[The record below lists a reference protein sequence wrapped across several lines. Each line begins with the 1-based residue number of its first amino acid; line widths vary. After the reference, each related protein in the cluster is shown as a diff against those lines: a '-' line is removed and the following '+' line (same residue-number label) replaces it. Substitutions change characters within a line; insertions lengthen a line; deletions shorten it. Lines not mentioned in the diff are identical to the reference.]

1 MSETAFQLD
10 FLSPQN
16 LQVLQA
22 YRSRMVAAKKTRDDF
37 DGWLERINS
46 LADTS
51 PEDLTQIHGQLIA
64 GGHLKF
70 EIGSS
75 NIGLRYQISPKGRQA
90 LERADQ
96 PPPTEEVQAT
106 PQSEAA

>member
-10 FLSPQN
+10 FVSPQN

-22 YRSRMVAAKKTRDDF
+22 YQSRMAVAKKTRDEF

-46 LADTS
+46 LTDVSA
-51 PEDLTQIHGQLIA
+51 EELTQIHGQLIA

-90 LERADQ
+90 LDRAEQ
-96 PPPTEEVQAT
+96 PGD
-106 PQSEAA
+106 SEATCQNEAA